1 MGLLRASLAALFGS
15 AVIACSGSDK
25 LTGPP
30 NPPPAPPPTPN
41 YIRLQSDPGDWVGAG
56 GNYDYSQANTA
67 ITLNANLTHLS
78 FNLRGDQWW
87 YGEFQLPNTTSRMQP
102 GTYANAQRYPFNDP
116 DHPGIDWT
124 GEGRGCN
131 TQAGSFTIDSVTYA
145 ADVLKQVDLSFEQ
158 HCEGATP
165 ALHGAIHWRSDDTTR
180 APGPVTPIPSGLW
193 APAPGATPSSGTYV
207 YLNSDQ
213 GDYIGLGQV
222 LTYTSSIAV
231 TASGGVLAINV
242 ANFTWTGDFQV
253 MNSINTL
260 RVGYYPDLIRY
271 PFNNPTKGG
280 LDWSGQ
286 GRGCNTLTGWFALDH
301 VTYTSNVLTSFDL
314 RFEQHCEGGTA
325 ALHGAIHWDKP

>member
-1 MGLLRASLAALFGS
+1 MRLLRSSLPALFGT
-15 AVIACSGSDK
+15 AVIGCSGGDII
-25 LTGPP
+25 GPP
-30 NPPPAPPPTPN
+30 PPPPTPN

-56 GNYDYSQANTA
+56 RNYDYSLANTV
-67 ITLNANLTHLS
+67 ITLNATLTHLS

-87 YGEFQLPNTTSRMQP
+87 YGEFQLPNTTSRLQP

-116 DHPGIDWT
+116 AHPGIDWT

-145 ADVLKQVDLSFEQ
+145 ADVLNQVDLTFEQ

-180 APGPVTPIPSGLW
+180 PPGPVTPIPSGLW
-193 APAPGATPSSGTYV
+193 SPAPGSTPASGTYV
-207 YLNSDQ
+207 YLNSDP
-213 GDYIGLGQV
+213 GDYIGAGQV
-222 LTYTSSIAV
+222 LTYTSSITV
-231 TASGGVLAINV
+231 SVSGGLLSIGV
-242 ANFTWTGDFQV
+242 AGDWGGSFEV
-253 MNSINTL
+253 MNSINNL
-260 RVGYYPDLIRY
+260 QVGYYGGLIRY

-280 LDWSGQ
+280 LSWSGQ

-301 VTYTSNVLTSFDL
+301 VTYTNNVLTSFDL